1 MKAYQYNEENKK
13 FEMEVNCQIDPL
25 ETKKAGYDIWLLP
38 ANSTFKKPLPE
49 KEGFDVCYNKKG
61 DVWEYV
67 EKQKPQE
74 PTEEEQKENIRSV
87 CSSYINEISWRV
99 ERYNTQKEL
108 GIETSDT
115 AETYLKILEYMQY
128 LREYDE
134 QTGEWWLEEPKT
146 FEDWKESNSSDSVL
160 SESESEVI

>member
-1 MKAYQYNEENKK
+1 M
-13 FEMEVNCQIDPL
+13 
-25 ETKKAGYDIWLLP
+25 
-38 ANSTFKKPLPE
+38 FKNWK
-49 KEGFDVCYNKKG
+49 
-61 DVWEYV
+61 V
-67 EKQKPQE
+67 EKGIINYYGNDEEKQAKAEEARKEYPEVAEWCNKSGEYHIEELGIYYAVVKNPE

-87 CSSYINEISWRV
+87 CSSYIDGISWRV
-99 ERYNTQKEL
+99 ERYNTQKEI

-146 FEDWKESNSSDSVL
+146 FEDWK
-160 SESESEVI
+160 